1 MAGFCDYLENAMLN
15 EVFGAEAFAAP
26 ATLYLGLSTTTPT
39 DAGGNITEP
48 SGGSYARVAV
58 TNNTTNWP
66 TTTTGEKANGAAFAF
81 PQATAS
87 WGTVTHLAI
96 YDAETDGHVLC
107 LAELSSPKAVESGDT
122 LSFPIGSIVITLD

>member
-1 MAGFCDYLENAMLN
+1 MAGFCDYLENGVLN
-15 EVFGAEAFAAP
+15 EVFGAEAFVPP

-66 TTTTGEKANGAAFAF
+66 TTTTGEKANGAAVAF
-81 PQATAS
+81 PLATAS
-87 WGTVTHLAI
+87 WGTVTHLVI

-107 LAELSSPKAVESGDT
+107 LAELIPQKAVESGDT

>member
-1 MAGFCDYLENAMLN
+1 MDGFCDYLENAVLN
-15 EVFGAEAFAAP
+15 EVFGAEAFVPP

-87 WGTVTHLAI
+87 WGTVTHLVI

-107 LAELSSPKAVESGDT
+107 GAQLPASRAIESGDI
-122 LSFPIGSIVITLD
+122 LNFPIGSIVITLD